1 VFGWGGAKK
10 SPILDRGAMLCCVR
24 ADLFP
29 TVGELGMAVNS
40 MPVFILFLVVP
51 FVEIYLLVEI
61 GARIGAPWTILL
73 VVLTA
78 IVGAWLVRVQGLA
91 TWRRFQASLSRNEL
105 PATALVEGLCL
116 LVAGALLLTPGFFTD
131 AVGFA
136 CLIPPLRHTL
146 IKHLLRRSVRKVA
159 QGPARPRDSS
169 EPLDG
174 NYKQIDD

>member
-1 VFGWGGAKK
+1 
-10 SPILDRGAMLCCVR
+10 
-24 ADLFP
+24 
-29 TVGELGMAVNS
+29 MAVNS

-73 VVLTA
+73 VVMTA

-91 TWRRFQASLSRNEL
+91 TWRRFQASLARNEL
-105 PATALVEGLCL
+105 PAAELVEGLCL
-116 LVAGALLLTPGFFTD
+116 LIAGALLLTPGFFTD

-136 CLIPPLRHTL
+136 CLIPPFRRAL
-146 IKHLLRRSVRKVA
+146 IRRCLRRSIWKAPQAPA
-159 QGPARPRDSS
+159 QPRDSS

-174 NYKQIDD
+174 NYKRIDDK

>member
-1 VFGWGGAKK
+1 
-10 SPILDRGAMLCCVR
+10 
-24 ADLFP
+24 
-29 TVGELGMAVNS
+29 

-91 TWRRFQASLSRNEL
+91 TWRRFQASLARNEL
-105 PATALVEGLCL
+105 PATALAEGLCL
-116 LVAGALLLTPGFFTD
+116 LIAGALLLTPGFFTD
-131 AVGFA
+131 GVGFT
-136 CLIPPLRHTL
+136 CLIPPLRRAL
-146 IKHLLRRSVRKVA
+146 IRQLLQRSAWKMT
-159 QGPARPRDSS
+159 QGRAAKPRDSS

-174 NYKQIDD
+174 NYKRIDDK

>member
-1 VFGWGGAKK
+1 MF
-10 SPILDRGAMLCCVR
+10 LCVR
-24 ADLFP
+24 ADLIFP
-29 TVGELGMAVNS
+29 AGKSDMAVNS

-73 VVLTA
+73 VVMTA

-91 TWRRFQASLSRNEL
+91 TWRRFQVSLSRSEL

-116 LVAGALLLTPGFFTD
+116 LIAGALLLTPGFFTD
-131 AVGFA
+131 AAGFA
-136 CLIPPLRHTL
+136 CLIPPFRRTL
-146 IKHLLRRSVRKVA
+146 IRRFIQRGVWKTE
-159 QGPARPRDSS
+159 QGPARSPHSG

-174 NYKQIDD
+174 NYKRIDDK

>member
-1 VFGWGGAKK
+1 
-10 SPILDRGAMLCCVR
+10 
-24 ADLFP
+24 
-29 TVGELGMAVNS
+29 MAVNS

-91 TWRRFQASLSRNEL
+91 TWRRFQVSLARHEL

-131 AVGFA
+131 AAGFV
-136 CLIPPLRHTL
+136 CLIPQLRRVL
-146 IKHLLRRSVRKVA
+146 IKYFLQRSVWKVTQDPA
-159 QGPARPRDSS
+159 QPRDSS

-174 NYKQIDD
+174 NYKRIDDK

>member
-1 VFGWGGAKK
+1 
-10 SPILDRGAMLCCVR
+10 
-24 ADLFP
+24 
-29 TVGELGMAVNS
+29 MAVNS

-91 TWRRFQASLSRNEL
+91 TWRRFQASLARNEL
-105 PATALVEGLCL
+105 PATALAEGLCL
-116 LVAGALLLTPGFFTD
+116 LIAGALLLTPGFFTD
-131 AVGFA
+131 AVGFV
-136 CLIPPLRHTL
+136 CLVPPLRRTL
-146 IKHLLRRSVRKVA
+146 IKRLLHRSVRNVA
-159 QGPARPRDSS
+159 KGAARSGGSS

-174 NYKQIDD
+174 NYKRLDD

>member
-1 VFGWGGAKK
+1 
-10 SPILDRGAMLCCVR
+10 
-24 ADLFP
+24 
-29 TVGELGMAVNS
+29 MAVNS

-73 VVLTA
+73 VVMTA

-91 TWRRFQASLSRNEL
+91 TWRRFQASLARHEV
-105 PATALVEGLCL
+105 PATALIEGLFL
-116 LVAGALLLTPGFFTD
+116 LIAGALLLTPGFFTD

-136 CLIPPLRHTL
+136 CLIP
-146 IKHLLRRSVRKVA
+146 LLRRALIRYFLQRSVWKMT
-159 QGPARPRDSS
+159 QGHGQPRDSS

-174 NYKQIDD
+174 NYKRINDK

>member
-1 VFGWGGAKK
+1 
-10 SPILDRGAMLCCVR
+10 
-24 ADLFP
+24 
-29 TVGELGMAVNS
+29 MAVNS

-91 TWRRFQASLSRNEL
+91 TWRRFQASLARNEL
-105 PATALVEGLCL
+105 PATALAEGLCL
-116 LVAGALLLTPGFFTD
+116 LIAGALLLTPGFFTD
-131 AVGFA
+131 GVGFV
-136 CLIPPLRHTL
+136 CLIPS
-146 IKHLLRRSVRKVA
+146 LRRVLIRQLLQRILQRSAWKMT
-159 QGPARPRDSS
+159 QGPAQPRDSS

-174 NYKQIDD
+174 NYKRIDDK

>member
-1 VFGWGGAKK
+1 
-10 SPILDRGAMLCCVR
+10 MLLCVR
-24 ADLFP
+24 ADLIFP
-29 TVGELGMAVNS
+29 AGKSDMAVNS

-91 TWRRFQASLSRNEL
+91 TWRRFQASLARNEL
-105 PATALVEGLCL
+105 PATALAEGLCL
-116 LVAGALLLTPGFFTD
+116 LIAGALLLTPGFFTD

-136 CLIPPLRHTL
+136 CLIPPLRRTL
-146 IKHLLRRSVRKVA
+146 IRRFIQRSVWKVT
-159 QGPARPRDSS
+159 QGPAQPRDSS

-174 NYKQIDD
+174 NYKRIDDK

>member
-1 VFGWGGAKK
+1 
-10 SPILDRGAMLCCVR
+10 
-24 ADLFP
+24 
-29 TVGELGMAVNS
+29 MAVNS

-91 TWRRFQASLSRNEL
+91 TWRRFQASLARNEL

-116 LVAGALLLTPGFFTD
+116 LIAGALLLTPGFFTD
-131 AVGFA
+131 SVGFA
-136 CLIPPLRHTL
+136 CLIPPLRRIL
-146 IKHLLRRSVRKVA
+146 IKRLLRRSMWKMAKDPA
-159 QGPARPRDSS
+159 QPRDSS

-174 NYKQIDD
+174 NYKRIDDK

>member
-1 VFGWGGAKK
+1 MLLCVWIDPFASVGK
-10 SPILDRGAMLCCVR
+10 S
-24 ADLFP
+24 
-29 TVGELGMAVNS
+29 GMAVNS

-91 TWRRFQASLSRNEL
+91 TWRRFQVSLSRNEL
-105 PATALVEGLCL
+105 PATELVEGLCL
-116 LVAGALLLTPGFFTD
+116 LIAGALLLTPGFFTD
-131 AVGFA
+131 AAGFA
-136 CLIPPLRHTL
+136 CLIPPLRRTL
-146 IKHLLRRSVRKVA
+146 IRHFIQRSGWKVTKD
-159 QGPARPRDSS
+159 PTKTRDSA

-174 NYKQIDD
+174 NYKRIDDK

>member
-1 VFGWGGAKK
+1 
-10 SPILDRGAMLCCVR
+10 
-24 ADLFP
+24 
-29 TVGELGMAVNS
+29 MAVNL

-91 TWRRFQASLSRNEL
+91 TWRRFQVSLARNEL
-105 PATALVEGLCL
+105 PAMALVEGLCL
-116 LVAGALLLTPGFFTD
+116 LIAGALLLTPGLFTD

-136 CLIPPLRHTL
+136 CLIPPLRRTL
-146 IKHLLRRSVRKVA
+146 IKHLLRRRAWKVA
-159 QGPARPRDSS
+159 QGPARPLNSGD
-169 EPLDG
+169 PLDG
-174 NYKQIDD
+174 KYKRIDD

>member
-1 VFGWGGAKK
+1 
-10 SPILDRGAMLCCVR
+10 
-24 ADLFP
+24 
-29 TVGELGMAVNS
+29 MAVNS

-91 TWRRFQASLSRNEL
+91 TWRRFQASLARNEL
-105 PATALVEGLCL
+105 PATALAEGLCL
-116 LVAGALLLTPGFFTD
+116 LIAGALLLTPGFFTD
-131 AVGFA
+131 VTGFV
-136 CLIPPLRHTL
+136 CLVPPLRRTL
-146 IKHLLRRSVRKVA
+146 IRHFLRRSIGKMT
-159 QGPARPRDSS
+159 QGPPQSRDSS

-174 NYKQIDD
+174 NYKRIDD

>member
-1 VFGWGGAKK
+1 
-10 SPILDRGAMLCCVR
+10 
-24 ADLFP
+24 
-29 TVGELGMAVNS
+29 MAVNL

-78 IVGAWLVRVQGLA
+78 IIGAWLVRIQGLA
-91 TWRRFQASLSRNEL
+91 TWRRFQVSLARNEL

-116 LVAGALLLTPGFFTD
+116 LIAGALLLTPGFFTD

-136 CLIPPLRHTL
+136 CLIPPLRRAL
-146 IKHLLRRSVRKVA
+146 IRRFIQQSVRKSA
-159 QGPARPRDSS
+159 QGYARPPDSS

-174 NYKQIDD
+174 NYKRIDDK

>member
-1 VFGWGGAKK
+1 
-10 SPILDRGAMLCCVR
+10 MLLCVR
-24 ADLFP
+24 ADLIFP
-29 TVGELGMAVNS
+29 AGKLDMAVNS

-91 TWRRFQASLSRNEL
+91 TWRRFQASLARNEL

-116 LVAGALLLTPGFFTD
+116 LIAGALLLTPGFFTD
-131 AVGFA
+131 SVGFA
-136 CLIPPLRHTL
+136 CLIPPLRRTL
-146 IKHLLRRSVRKVA
+146 IRRFLQRSVWKAA
-159 QGPARPRDSS
+159 QGPIRPPDSS

-174 NYKQIDD
+174 NYKRIDDK

>member
-1 VFGWGGAKK
+1 MF
-10 SPILDRGAMLCCVR
+10 LCVR
-24 ADLFP
+24 TDLIFP
-29 TVGELGMAVNS
+29 AGKSDMAVNS

-73 VVLTA
+73 VVMTA

-91 TWRRFQASLSRNEL
+91 TWRRFQASLARNEL

-116 LVAGALLLTPGFFTD
+116 LIAGALLLTPGFFTD
-131 AVGFA
+131 AAGFA
-136 CLIPPLRHTL
+136 CLIPPLRRTL
-146 IKHLLRRSVRKVA
+146 IKHLLRRSMWKGE
-159 QGPARPRDSS
+159 QSPAGPRDSS

>member
-1 VFGWGGAKK
+1 
-10 SPILDRGAMLCCVR
+10 
-24 ADLFP
+24 
-29 TVGELGMAVNS
+29 MAFNS

-91 TWRRFQASLSRNEL
+91 TWRRFQVSLAQNEL

-116 LVAGALLLTPGFFTD
+116 LIAGALLLTPGFFTD
-131 AVGFA
+131 SVGFA
-136 CLIPPLRHTL
+136 CLIPPLRRAL
-146 IKHLLRRSVRKVA
+146 IKHFLQRRIWKVRRS
-159 QGPARPRDSS
+159 PAPPRDSS

-174 NYKQIDD
+174 NYKRIDDK

>member
-1 VFGWGGAKK
+1 
-10 SPILDRGAMLCCVR
+10 MLLCVR
-24 ADLFP
+24 ADLIFP
-29 TVGELGMAVNS
+29 AGKSDMAVNS

-73 VVLTA
+73 VVMTA

-91 TWRRFQASLSRNEL
+91 TLRRFQASLARNEL

-116 LVAGALLLTPGFFTD
+116 LIAGALLLTPGFFTD

-136 CLIPPLRHTL
+136 CLIPPFRQIL
-146 IKHLLRRSVRKVA
+146 IRRFLQRSIWKVPQDHA
-159 QGPARPRDSS
+159 EPHDSS

-174 NYKQIDD
+174 NYKRIDDK

>member
-1 VFGWGGAKK
+1 
-10 SPILDRGAMLCCVR
+10 MLPCVR
-24 ADLFP
+24 ADLIFP
-29 TVGELGMAVNS
+29 AGKSYMAVKS

-73 VVLTA
+73 VVMTA

-91 TWRRFQASLSRNEL
+91 TWRRFQASLARNEL

-136 CLIPPLRHTL
+136 CLIPPFRRVL
-146 IKHLLRRSVRKVA
+146 IRRFLRRSIWKVRQDPA
-159 QGPARPRDSS
+159 QPRDSS
-169 EPLDG
+169 EPLYG
-174 NYKQIDD
+174 NYKRIDDK

>member
-1 VFGWGGAKK
+1 
-10 SPILDRGAMLCCVR
+10 
-24 ADLFP
+24 
-29 TVGELGMAVNS
+29 MAVNS

-61 GARIGAPWTILL
+61 GHRIGAPWTILL
-73 VVLTA
+73 VVFTA

-91 TWRRFQASLSRNEL
+91 TWRRFQASLARNEL

-116 LVAGALLLTPGFFTD
+116 LIAGALLLTPGFFTD

-136 CLIPPLRHTL
+136 CLTPPLRRAL
-146 IKHLLRRSVRKVA
+146 IRHFLQRRVRKVA
-159 QGPARPRDSS
+159 QGPARPRGSRD
-169 EPLDG
+169 PLDG

>member
-1 VFGWGGAKK
+1 
-10 SPILDRGAMLCCVR
+10 M
-24 ADLFP
+24 
-29 TVGELGMAVNS
+29 NS

-78 IVGAWLVRVQGLA
+78 IIGAWLVRVQGLA

-146 IKHLLRRSVRKVA
+146 SKHLLRRRAWKVA
-159 QGPARPRDSS
+159 QGHARPLNSGD
-169 EPLDG
+169 PLDG
-174 NYKQIDD
+174 KYKRIDD

>member
-1 VFGWGGAKK
+1 
-10 SPILDRGAMLCCVR
+10 
-24 ADLFP
+24 
-29 TVGELGMAVNS
+29 MAVNS

-91 TWRRFQASLSRNEL
+91 TWRRFQASLARNEL
-105 PATALVEGLCL
+105 PAIALVEGLCL
-116 LVAGALLLTPGFFTD
+116 LIAGALLLTPGFFTD
-131 AVGFA
+131 GVGFA
-136 CLIPPLRHTL
+136 CLIPPLRRTL
-146 IKHLLRRSVRKVA
+146 IRHFIQRRVWKA
-159 QGPARPRDSS
+159 TQGPARPRDSS

>member
-1 VFGWGGAKK
+1 
-10 SPILDRGAMLCCVR
+10 
-24 ADLFP
+24 
-29 TVGELGMAVNS
+29 MAVNS

-91 TWRRFQASLSRNEL
+91 TWRRFQASLARNEL
-105 PATALVEGLCL
+105 PATELGEGLCL
-116 LVAGALLLTPGFFTD
+116 LIAGALLLTPGFFTD
-131 AVGFA
+131 GVGFA
-136 CLIPPLRHTL
+136 CLIPPLRLTL
-146 IKHLLRRSVRKVA
+146 IRLFLQRSVWKATR
-159 QGPARPRDSS
+159 GPAQASDSS

-174 NYKQIDD
+174 NYKRIDDK

>member
-1 VFGWGGAKK
+1 
-10 SPILDRGAMLCCVR
+10 
-24 ADLFP
+24 
-29 TVGELGMAVNS
+29 MAVNS

-78 IVGAWLVRVQGLA
+78 IVGAWLVRIQGLS
-91 TWRRFQASLSRNEL
+91 TWRRFQASLARNEL
-105 PATALVEGLCL
+105 PATALIEGLCL

-131 AVGFA
+131 AAGFA
-136 CLIPPLRHTL
+136 CLIPPLRRAL
-146 IKHLLRRSVRKVA
+146 IKYFLQRSAWKVT
-159 QGPARPRDSS
+159 QGPAQPRNSN

-174 NYKQIDD
+174 KYKRIDNK

>member
-1 VFGWGGAKK
+1 
-10 SPILDRGAMLCCVR
+10 
-24 ADLFP
+24 
-29 TVGELGMAVNS
+29 MAVNS

-91 TWRRFQASLSRNEL
+91 TWRRFQASLARSEL

-116 LVAGALLLTPGFFTD
+116 LIAGALLITPGFFTD
-131 AVGFA
+131 AAGFA
-136 CLIPPLRHTL
+136 CLIPPLRRTVIRHF
-146 IKHLLRRSVRKVA
+146 IQRSVWKVTK
-159 QGPARPRDSS
+159 GPTGPRDSG

-174 NYKQIDD
+174 NYKRIDDK

>member
-1 VFGWGGAKK
+1 
-10 SPILDRGAMLCCVR
+10 
-24 ADLFP
+24 
-29 TVGELGMAVNS
+29 MAVNS

-73 VVLTA
+73 VVMTA

-91 TWRRFQASLSRNEL
+91 TWRRFQASLARNEL

-116 LVAGALLLTPGFFTD
+116 LIAGALLLTPGFFTD
-131 AVGFA
+131 AVGFV
-136 CLIPPLRHTL
+136 CLIPPLRRTL
-146 IKHLLRRSVRKVA
+146 IRHFIQRSVWKA
-159 QGPARPRDSS
+159 TQGSAEARDSS

-174 NYKQIDD
+174 NYKRIDDK

>member
-1 VFGWGGAKK
+1 
-10 SPILDRGAMLCCVR
+10 
-24 ADLFP
+24 
-29 TVGELGMAVNS
+29 MAVNL

-73 VVLTA
+73 VVMTA
-78 IVGAWLVRVQGLA
+78 IVGAWLVRIQGLA
-91 TWRRFQASLSRNEL
+91 TWRRFQASLARNEL

-116 LVAGALLLTPGFFTD
+116 LIAGALLLTPGFFTD

-136 CLIPPLRHTL
+136 CLIPPLRRTL
-146 IKHLLRRSVRKVA
+146 IKHLLRRGAWKA
-159 QGPARPRDSS
+159 AAGPARPLDSS

-174 NYKQIDD
+174 NYKRIDD

>member
-1 VFGWGGAKK
+1 
-10 SPILDRGAMLCCVR
+10 
-24 ADLFP
+24 
-29 TVGELGMAVNS
+29 

-91 TWRRFQASLSRNEL
+91 TWRRFQASLARNEL
-105 PATALVEGLCL
+105 PATALIEGLCL

-131 AVGFA
+131 AAGFA
-136 CLIPPLRHTL
+136 CLIPPLRRTL
-146 IKHLLRRSVRKVA
+146 IRHFIQRSVWKVTN
-159 QGPARPRDSS
+159 GPTQPRDSG

-174 NYKQIDD
+174 NYKRIDDK